1 MTTGLYLFSVQKPVR
16 HAINVITVSVLVTV
30 GAILHVKRVFPARQV
45 TVADYVTELVRA
57 VVMTVKVVT
66 EFVKVA

>member
-16 HAINVITVSVLVTV
+16 PAINVITVSALVTV
-30 GAILHVKRVFPARQV
+30 GAILPAKRVFPARRV
-45 TVADYVTELVRA
+45 TVANYVTGLVRA

-66 EFVKVA
+66 VFVKVA